1 MSLIE
6 LGLNDRGV
14 EEAPAPPSKP
24 REASPEGSG
33 SSMNTSALTSAPRY
47 PDFVP
52 SMHSNMTMTSPLPPK
67 EPEYAPDASLEEKVV
82 AVLKTCYD
90 PEIPVDIY
98 QLGLI
103 YQVIAPRSPAPGDHD
118 RVKVLM
124 TLTAPNC
131 PAAQTLPAE
140 AKYKVERL
148 DEVSDAEIEITF
160 DPPWTPEKMS
170 EEARLVLNLI

>member
-1 MSLIE
+1 MLT
-6 LGLNDRGV
+6 LGLN
-14 EEAPAPPSKP
+14 EKP
-24 REASPEGSG
+24 RSTGRKKDSDRDNAPSSG
-33 SSMNTSALTSAPRY
+33 LNTAALSQAPRY
-47 PDFVP
+47 SDFVP

-103 YQVIAPRSPAPGDHD
+103 YKVTAPRSPTEPDK
-118 RVKVLM
+118 VKVLM

-140 AKYKVERL
+140 AKYKIERL
-148 DEVSDAEIEITF
+148 EEVEDADIEITF
-160 DPPWTPEKMS
+160 DPPWTPDNMS
-170 EEARLVLNLI
+170 EEARLVLNLF

>member
-1 MSLIE
+1 MSMLT
-6 LGLNDRGV
+6 LGLNDDPGKA
-14 EEAPAPPSKP
+14 ESSPAAEAAESSTGGLNTGALAEAPKY
-24 REASPEGSG
+24 G
-33 SSMNTSALTSAPRY
+33 
-47 PDFVP
+47 DFVP

-67 EPEYAPDASLEEKVV
+67 EPEYGPDATLEEKVV

-103 YQVIAPRSPAPGDHD
+103 YQVFAPRAPEQPDK
-118 RVKVLM
+118 VKVLM

-140 AKYKVERL
+140 AKYKIERL
-148 DEVSDAEIEITF
+148 TEVEDAEIEITF
-160 DPPWTPEKMS
+160 EPPWTPEKMS
-170 EEARLVLNLI
+170 EEAKLVLNLI

>member
-1 MSLIE
+1 MSL
-6 LGLNDRGV
+6 LRLDLNK
-14 EEAPAPPSKP
+14 PAPDDSNSSIKGDLQK
-24 REASPEGSG
+24 ESSSG
-33 SSMNTSALTSAPRY
+33 INTKALSTAPKY
-47 PDFVP
+47 SEFVP

-67 EPEYAPDASLEEKVV
+67 EPEYALDATLEEKVV
-82 AVLKTCYD
+82 AVIKTCYD

-103 YQVIAPRSPAPGDHD
+103 YNVLAPENPETPDKIKVI
-118 RVKVLM
+118 M

-140 AKYKVERL
+140 VKYKIERL
-148 DEVSDAEIEITF
+148 EDVAEAEVEITF

-170 EEARLVLNLI
+170 EEARLVLNLV

>member
-1 MSLIE
+1 MSLLQ
-6 LGLNDRGV
+6 LGLNRIPPKPTD
-14 EEAPAPPSKP
+14 EAPKKDRPTERGRTGINTGALAAAPTYSD
-24 REASPEGSG
+24 
-33 SSMNTSALTSAPRY
+33 Y
-47 PDFVP
+47 VP
-52 SMHSNMTMTSPLPPK
+52 SMHSNMTMTSPLPPV

-103 YQVIAPRSPAPGDHD
+103 YKVFAPRAEDQPKN
-118 RVKVLM
+118 VKVLM
-124 TLTAPNC
+124 TLTSPNC

-140 AKYKVERL
+140 AKYKIERL
-148 DEVSDAEIEITF
+148 DDIDDAEIEITF

-170 EEARLVLNLI
+170 EEAKLVLNLI

>member
-1 MSLIE
+1 MSLLK
-6 LGLNDRGV
+6 LGLNEIPVKETKKRPKID
-14 EEAPAPPSKP
+14 E
-24 REASPEGSG
+24 REDGG
-33 SSMNTSALTSAPRY
+33 TGLNTGALSSAPSY
-47 PDFVP
+47 SDYVP
-52 SMHSNMTMTSPLPPK
+52 SMHSNMTMTSPLPPV
-67 EPEYAPDASLEEKVV
+67 EPEYGPDATLEEKVV

-103 YQVIAPRSPAPGDHD
+103 YKVFAPRAEGEPGK
-118 RVKVLM
+118 VKVLM

-140 AKYKVERL
+140 AKYKIERL
-148 DEVSDAEIEITF
+148 NEVDDAEIEITF

-170 EEARLVLNLI
+170 EEAKLVLNLI

>member
-1 MSLIE
+1 MSMLT
-6 LGLNDRGV
+6 LGLNDKPDKPDNKPASDAT
-14 EEAPAPPSKP
+14 EAPSGGLNTGALSQAPKY
-24 REASPEGSG
+24 G
-33 SSMNTSALTSAPRY
+33 
-47 PDFVP
+47 DFVP

-67 EPEYAPDASLEEKVV
+67 EPEYAPDATLEEKVV

-103 YQVIAPRSPAPGDHD
+103 YKVIAPRSPEEADK
-118 RVKVLM
+118 VKILM

-140 AKYKVERL
+140 AKYKIERL
-148 DEVSDAEIEITF
+148 DEVQDAEIEITF
-160 DPPWTPEKMS
+160 EPPWTPEMMS
-170 EEARLVLNLI
+170 EEAKLVLNLI

>member
-1 MSLIE
+1 MSMLK
-6 LGLNDRGV
+6 LGLNQSRPEPDEKR
-14 EEAPAPPSKP
+14 EESEQPSSGGLNTGALSGAPKYG
-24 REASPEGSG
+24 E
-33 SSMNTSALTSAPRY
+33 
-47 PDFVP
+47 FIP

-90 PEIPVDIY
+90 PEIPIDIY

-103 YQVIAPRSPAPGDHD
+103 YKVFAPRAPEEPD

-140 AKYKVERL
+140 AKYKIERL
-148 DEVSDAEIEITF
+148 SEVADAEIEITF

-170 EEARLVLNLI
+170 EEAKLVLNLV

>member
-1 MSLIE
+1 MSMLK
-6 LGLNDRGV
+6 LGLNQ
-14 EEAPAPPSKP
+14 S
-24 REASPEGSG
+24 SPENEQETRKEDSAQPASG
-33 SSMNTSALTSAPRY
+33 GLNTGALSAAPKY
-47 PDFVP
+47 GDFVP

-67 EPEYAPDASLEEKVV
+67 EPEFAPDASLEEKVV

-90 PEIPVDIY
+90 PEIPIDIY

-103 YQVIAPRSPAPGDHD
+103 YKVIAPRSPDEPDK
-118 RVKVLM
+118 VKVLM

-140 AKYKVERL
+140 AKYKIERL
-148 DEVSDAEIEITF
+148 SDVADAEIEITF

-170 EEARLVLNLI
+170 EEAKLVLNLV

>member
-1 MSLIE
+1 MALMK
-6 LGLNDRGV
+6 LGLN
-14 EEAPAPPSKP
+14 EEPADTPAEERTSLNTGALAAAPAY
-24 REASPEGSG
+24 GD
-33 SSMNTSALTSAPRY
+33 Y
-47 PDFVP
+47 IP

-103 YQVIAPRSPAPGDHD
+103 YDVIAPRAEDETD
-118 RVKVLM
+118 RVKIRM
-124 TLTAPNC
+124 TLTSPNC

-140 AKYKVERL
+140 AKYKIERL
-148 DEVSDAEIEITF
+148 DEVAEAEIEITF
-160 DPPWTPEKMS
+160 DPTWTP
-170 EEARLVLNLI
+170 AG

>member
-1 MSLIE
+1 MALLS
-6 LGLNDRGV
+6 LGLRDQPNARSAS
-14 EEAPAPPSKP
+14 EPPEDAQDAEGTGLNTGALSK
-24 REASPEGSG
+24 
-33 SSMNTSALTSAPRY
+33 APRY
-47 PDFVP
+47 SDFVP

-67 EPEYAPDASLEEKVV
+67 EPEYDPDASLEEKVV

-103 YQVIAPRSPAPGDHD
+103 YKVIAPRAPEEPEG
-118 RVKVLM
+118 VKVLM

-140 AKYKVERL
+140 AKYKIERL
-148 DEVSDAEIEITF
+148 DEVADAEIEITF
-160 DPPWTPEKMS
+160 DPPWTPEMMS

>member
-1 MSLIE
+1 MSLMK
-6 LGLNDRGV
+6 LGLN
-14 EEAPAPPSKP
+14 EEPADTATEEGTSLNTGALAAAPAY
-24 REASPEGSG
+24 GD
-33 SSMNTSALTSAPRY
+33 Y
-47 PDFVP
+47 IP

-103 YQVIAPRSPAPGDHD
+103 YDVIAPRTEDETD
-118 RVKVLM
+118 KVKVRM
-124 TLTAPNC
+124 TLTSPNC

-140 AKYKVERL
+140 AKYKIERL
-148 DEVSDAEIEITF
+148 DEVAEAEIEITF
-160 DPPWTPEKMS
+160 DPTWTPDMMS
-170 EEARLVLNLI
+170 EEAKLVLNLV

>member
-1 MSLIE
+1 MSLLS
-6 LGLNDRGV
+6 LGLNDNPASAA
-14 EEAPAPPSKP
+14 EDAPRKDEPESTGSKL
-24 REASPEGSG
+24 
-33 SSMNTSALTSAPRY
+33 NTGALSSAPTY
-47 PDFVP
+47 GEFIP

-67 EPEYAPDASLEEKVV
+67 EPEFDPDDPLEEKVV

-103 YQVIAPRSPAPGDHD
+103 YKVFAPRAPEDPD
-118 RVKVLM
+118 KVKVLM

-140 AKYKVERL
+140 AKYKIERL
-148 DEVSDAEIEITF
+148 EEVEDAEIEITF
-160 DPPWTPEKMS
+160 DPPWTPERMS
-170 EEARLVLNLI
+170 EEAKLVLNLI

>member
-1 MSLIE
+1 MSMLK
-6 LGLNDRGV
+6 LGLNRPSSDAA
-14 EEAPAPPSKP
+14 EEQRTGPGEQPESGGLNTGALAAAPKY
-24 REASPEGSG
+24 G
-33 SSMNTSALTSAPRY
+33 
-47 PDFVP
+47 DFVP

-90 PEIPVDIY
+90 PEIPIDIY

-103 YQVIAPRSPAPGDHD
+103 YKVTAPRCPDQPDK
-118 RVKVLM
+118 VKVLM

-140 AKYKVERL
+140 AKYKIERL
-148 DEVSDAEIEITF
+148 PDVADAEIEITF

-170 EEARLVLNLI
+170 EEAKLVLNLV

>member
-1 MSLIE
+1 MSMLK
-6 LGLNDRGV
+6 LGLNQPSSDAP
-14 EEAPAPPSKP
+14 EEQRSGTGDQPA
-24 REASPEGSG
+24 SG
-33 SSMNTSALTSAPRY
+33 GLNTGALASAPKY
-47 PDFVP
+47 GDFIP
-52 SMHSNMTMTSPLPPK
+52 SMHSNMPLTSPLPPK

-90 PEIPVDIY
+90 PEIPIDIY

-103 YQVIAPRSPAPGDHD
+103 YKVIAPRSADQPDK
-118 RVKVLM
+118 VKVLM

-140 AKYKVERL
+140 AKYKIERL
-148 DEVSDAEIEITF
+148 PDVADAEIEITF

-170 EEARLVLNLI
+170 EEAKLVLNLV

>member
-1 MSLIE
+1 MSMLT
-6 LGLNDRGV
+6 LGLNKKSDKS
-14 EEAPAPPSKP
+14 ENKQASDAAEAPSTGLNTAALSQAPKY
-24 REASPEGSG
+24 G
-33 SSMNTSALTSAPRY
+33 
-47 PDFVP
+47 DFVP

-67 EPEYAPDASLEEKVV
+67 EPEYDPDATLEEKVV

-90 PEIPVDIY
+90 PEIPIDIY

-103 YQVIAPRSPAPGDHD
+103 YKVIAPRSPEEPD

-140 AKYKVERL
+140 AKYKIERL
-148 DEVSDAEIEITF
+148 DEVQDAEIEITF
-160 DPPWTPEKMS
+160 EPPWTPEKMS
-170 EEARLVLNLI
+170 EEAKLVLNLI

>member
-1 MSLIE
+1 MSMLR
-6 LGLNDRGV
+6 LGLNEDAPDTGKQPAGAREEERG
-14 EEAPAPPSKP
+14 S
-24 REASPEGSG
+24 RL
-33 SSMNTSALTSAPRY
+33 NTGALSSAPQY
-47 PDFVP
+47 DAYVP

-67 EPEYAPDASLEEKVV
+67 EPEYAPDATLEEKVI

-103 YQVIAPRSPAPGDHD
+103 YTVLAPRAPEEPDK
-118 RVKVLM
+118 VKVIM

-140 AKYKVERL
+140 AKYRIERL
-148 DEVSDAEIEITF
+148 QEVEDAEIEITF

-170 EEARLVLNLI
+170 EEARLVLNLV

>member
-1 MSLIE
+1 
-6 LGLNDRGV
+6 
-14 EEAPAPPSKP
+14 
-24 REASPEGSG
+24 
-33 SSMNTSALTSAPRY
+33 
-47 PDFVP
+47 
-52 SMHSNMTMTSPLPPK
+52 MTMTSPLPPK
-67 EPEYAPDASLEEKVV
+67 EPVFEPDDSLEEKVV

-103 YQVIAPRSPAPGDHD
+103 YKVFAPRSPEEVDHD

-140 AKYKVERL
+140 AKYKIERL
-148 DEVSDAEIEITF
+148 EEVSDAEIEITF
-160 DPPWTPEKMS
+160 EPPWTPDNMS
-170 EEARLVLNLI
+170 EEARLVLNLM

>member
-1 MSLIE
+1 MSLMK
-6 LGLNDRGV
+6 LGLN
-14 EEAPAPPSKP
+14 EEPADTAAAERTGLNTGALAAAPAY
-24 REASPEGSG
+24 GD
-33 SSMNTSALTSAPRY
+33 Y
-47 PDFVP
+47 IP

-103 YQVIAPRSPAPGDHD
+103 YDVIAPRTEDETD
-118 RVKVLM
+118 KVKVRM
-124 TLTAPNC
+124 TLTSPNC

-140 AKYKVERL
+140 AKYKIERL
-148 DEVSDAEIEITF
+148 DEVAEAEIEITF
-160 DPPWTPEKMS
+160 DPTWTPDMMS
-170 EEARLVLNLI
+170 EEAKLVLNLV

>member
-1 MSLIE
+1 MSMLK
-6 LGLNDRGV
+6 LGLNQPSSDTA
-14 EEAPAPPSKP
+14 EEQ
-24 REASPEGSG
+24 RTGPEGQPASG
-33 SSMNTSALTSAPRY
+33 GLNTGALAAAPKY
-47 PDFVP
+47 GDFIP
-52 SMHSNMTMTSPLPPK
+52 SMHSNMPLTSPLPPK

-90 PEIPVDIY
+90 PEIPIDIY

-103 YQVIAPRSPAPGDHD
+103 YKVTAPRSPDQPDK
-118 RVKVLM
+118 VKVLM

-140 AKYKVERL
+140 AKYKIERL
-148 DEVSDAEIEITF
+148 PDVADAEIEITF

-170 EEARLVLNLI
+170 EEAKLVLNLV

>member
-1 MSLIE
+1 MALMK
-6 LGLNDRGV
+6 LGLN
-14 EEAPAPPSKP
+14 EEPADTPAEERTSLNTGALAAAPAY
-24 REASPEGSG
+24 GD
-33 SSMNTSALTSAPRY
+33 Y
-47 PDFVP
+47 IP

-103 YQVIAPRSPAPGDHD
+103 YDVIAPRTEDETD
-118 RVKVLM
+118 RVKIRM
-124 TLTAPNC
+124 TLTSPNC

-140 AKYKVERL
+140 AKYKIERL
-148 DEVSDAEIEITF
+148 DEVAEAEIEITF
-160 DPPWTPEKMS
+160 DPTWTPDMMS
-170 EEARLVLNLI
+170 EEAKLVLNLV

>member
-1 MSLIE
+1 MPMLK
-6 LGLNDRGV
+6 LGLDQ
-14 EEAPAPPSKP
+14 PPSGTDTAAP
-24 REASPEGSG
+24 SAAPEQPPSG
-33 SSMNTSALTSAPRY
+33 GLNTGALAAAPQY
-47 PDFVP
+47 GDFIP

-98 QLGLI
+98 HLGLI
-103 YQVIAPRSPAPGDHD
+103 YKVTAPRSPDQPD

-124 TLTAPNC
+124 TLTAPNG

-140 AKYKVERL
+140 AKYKIERL
-148 DEVSDAEIEITF
+148 PDVSDAEIEITF

-170 EEARLVLNLI
+170 EEAKLVLNLV

>member
-1 MSLIE
+1 MPI
-6 LGLNDRGV
+6 LGLGLSTPPIKEPKEDPPEKRATGLNTGALSR
-14 EEAPAPPSKP
+14 APSY
-24 REASPEGSG
+24 SD
-33 SSMNTSALTSAPRY
+33 Y
-47 PDFVP
+47 VP
-52 SMHSNMTMTSPLPPK
+52 SMHSNMPLTSPLPPK

-103 YQVIAPRSPAPGDHD
+103 YKVFAPRAEDQP
-118 RVKVLM
+118 RNVKVLM
-124 TLTAPNC
+124 TLTSPNC

-140 AKYKVERL
+140 AKYKIERL
-148 DEVSDAEIEITF
+148 DDIDDAEIEITF

-170 EEARLVLNLI
+170 EEAKLVLNLI